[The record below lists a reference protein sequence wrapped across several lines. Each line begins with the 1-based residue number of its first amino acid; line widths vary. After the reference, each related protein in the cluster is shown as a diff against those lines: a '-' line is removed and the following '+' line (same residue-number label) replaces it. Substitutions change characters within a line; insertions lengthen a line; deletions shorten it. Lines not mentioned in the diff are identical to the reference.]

1 MTKDTYSNTSQTQKV
16 AQKSNYRPKNRKS
29 VHKHPKWTE
38 SLKQALLLISKMP
51 LVTQLLLAYVT
62 VVLLTNHTAIN
73 NIIELAHTL
82 KL

>member
-1 MTKDTYSNTSQTQKV
+1 MTKGTYSNTSQTQKV
-16 AQKSNYRPKNRKS
+16 AQKSNHRPKNRKP
-29 VHKHPKWTE
+29 VHKHLTWTE

-62 VVLLTNHTAIN
+62 IVLLTNHTAIN
-73 NIIELAHTL
+73 NIIELTHAL